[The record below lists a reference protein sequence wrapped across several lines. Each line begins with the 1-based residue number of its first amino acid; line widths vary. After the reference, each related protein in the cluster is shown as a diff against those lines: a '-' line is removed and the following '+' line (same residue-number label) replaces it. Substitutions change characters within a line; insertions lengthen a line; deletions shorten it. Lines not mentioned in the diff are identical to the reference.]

1 MACLFGGPLWRR
13 SPRPRVPRASTTH
26 AARSEPAVPHTAL
39 DRYVEAVLWPRRAR
53 GVIFHAS
60 ALADASGSVCV
71 ATASY
76 SASAGSTVKE
86 PPWSGLTVRNARS
99 SSVRIRRVPQ
109 RLARTTSDASAKP
122 SSRSW

>member
-1 MACLFGGPLWRR
+1 VAPVATPLGAPSITDPRGPERAGCPPHGARPVRGGRPMA
-13 SPRPRVPRASTTH
+13 SPC
-26 AARSEPAVPHTAL
+26 
-39 DRYVEAVLWPRRAR
+39 PRR
-53 GVIFHAS
+53 GLFHAS

-86 PPWSGLTVRNARS
+86 PPWSGLTARNARS